1 MPGGFHPFHAGHY
14 ELYKSAKEKFP
25 NANIYVAATND
36 QSERPFPFS
45 LKQKLAGLAGV
56 DSDHFIQVKSPFQAK
71 EITSKYDPNTDILI
85 YVRSEKDK
93 NESPKPGGTK
103 KDGSPSYFQP
113 YTGKGMQPFGKH
125 AYMDYLPTV
134 EFAPGF
140 TSATQIRQAWPKL
153 SDAGKKKMIGIL
165 YPKTQ
170 ESDKLYSLVLQI
182 FNSILGAE
190 AKAEPKPV
198 VKPEV
203 KESVDYL
210 PEK

>member
-25 NANIYVAATND
+25 NADLYVAATND

-45 LKQKLAGLAGV
+45 LKQKLANLAGV
-56 DSDHFIQVKSPFQAK
+56 SPDHFVQVKSPFQAK
-71 EITSKYDPNTDILI
+71 EILSKYDPNSDVLI

-93 NESPKPGGTK
+93 NESPKPGTIK

-113 YTGKGMQPFGKH
+113 WTGKNVQPFGKQ

-153 SDAGKKKMIGIL
+153 SDAGKKKMLGIL

-170 ESDKLYSLVLQI
+170 ESEKLLAMVMQI
-182 FNSILGAE
+182 FNSILSA
-190 AKAEPKPV
+190 
-198 VKPEV
+198 EV
-203 KESVDYL
+203 KAPPASPTKVQESLDYL

>member
-25 NANIYVAATND
+25 NADLYVAATND

-45 LKQKLAGLAGV
+45 LKQKLANLAGV
-56 DSDHFIQVKSPFQAK
+56 SPDHFVQVKSPFQAK
-71 EITSKYDPNTDILI
+71 EILSKYDPNSDVLI

-93 NESPKPGGTK
+93 NESPKPGTIK

-113 YTGKGMQPFGKH
+113 WTGKNVQPFGKQ

-153 SDAGKKKMIGIL
+153 SDAGKKKMLGIL

-170 ESDKLYSLVLQI
+170 ESEKLLAMVMKI
-182 FNSILGAE
+182 FNSILSA
-190 AKAEPKPV
+190 
-198 VKPEV
+198 EV
-203 KESVDYL
+203 KAPPASPAKVQESLDYL